1 MATCWQVFFGKKKK
15 KKTLR
20 SAKTAIYSKSGEIG
34 IGTEDMSFYCG

>member
-1 MATCWQVFFGKKKK
+1 MATCWQFFFWKKKK
-15 KKTLR
+15 KLL